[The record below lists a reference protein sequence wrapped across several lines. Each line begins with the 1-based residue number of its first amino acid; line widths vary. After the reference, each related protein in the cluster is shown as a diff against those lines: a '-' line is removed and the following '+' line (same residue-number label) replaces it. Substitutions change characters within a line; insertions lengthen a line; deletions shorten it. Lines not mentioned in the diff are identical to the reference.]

1 MAEEFVRMQHIEE
14 FSLRM
19 ADRFLGVEKRMEEG
33 FAHAAKERE
42 QNFVQLNQRLDDVN
56 NRFDDMN
63 RSVDQ
68 RFGQVDKRFDDM
80 NRSMD
85 QRFDQVDKR
94 FDDMSRSMDQ
104 RFDQVDKR
112 LEDMN
117 KRITMLMV
125 IASPIVV
132 AFVGM
137 AVALVQ
143 LIYMKM

>member
-1 MAEEFVRMQHIEE
+1 
-14 FSLRM
+14 
-19 ADRFLGVEKRMEEG
+19 
-33 FAHAAKERE
+33 
-42 QNFVQLNQRLDDVN
+42 
-56 NRFDDMN
+56 MN
-63 RSVDQ
+63 
-68 RFGQVDKRFDDM
+68 KRFDDM
-80 NRSMD
+80 NRN
-85 QRFDQVDKR
+85 V
-94 FDDMSRSMDQ
+94 DQ

-117 KRITMLMV
+117 KRMTMLMV